1 VTTAALPLPRS
12 PLRLVRAEL
21 LKLRKRRGVWIP
33 ASFLT
38 VGAIAIM
45 YLVLELFHAANS
57 AKYGPAGGTSNFQ
70 HALLLLG
77 QLAGMVAAV
86 LIGTSAATEDLSS
99 GVFRELVATGRS
111 RTQLFLARIP
121 GGLALLLPLAGLAYT
136 LCALLTVLLAGRNPT
151 PSAGQL
157 VEAGLW
163 VELAAGITFCL
174 ALGLGSLVGSR
185 AASISVLLAWLL
197 VVQQI
202 LRSISAFGIGREALL
217 GPSLDRIAPVT
228 VGDRHDQLAMS
239 VAAAVVVIALWAVVP
254 LAAGWWRTNTRDA

>member
-1 VTTAALPLPRS
+1 MTTAALIAPPG

-33 ASFLT
+33 ASLLT
-38 VGAIAIM
+38 VGAITIM

-57 AKYGPAGGTSNFQ
+57 AKYGPAGGTTTFE
-70 HALLLLG
+70 HALLVLG

-99 GVFRELVATGRS
+99 GVFRELVATGRP

-121 GGLALLLPLAGLAYT
+121 GGLALLLPLAGLAYA
-136 LCALLTVLLAGRNPT
+136 LCAFLTVLLAGRNST
-151 PSAGQL
+151 PSTAHL
-157 VEAGLW
+157 LEAGLW

-174 ALGLGSLVGSR
+174 ALGLGSLLGSR

-202 LRSISAFGIGREALL
+202 LRSISAFGVGREALM
-217 GPSLDRIAPVT
+217 GPSLDRIAPVM
-228 VGDRHDQLAMS
+228 VGGEHQQLSMS
-239 VAAAVVVIALWAVVP
+239 VVAAVVVIGLWAVVP
-254 LAAGWWRTNTRDA
+254 LAAGWWRTSTRDA